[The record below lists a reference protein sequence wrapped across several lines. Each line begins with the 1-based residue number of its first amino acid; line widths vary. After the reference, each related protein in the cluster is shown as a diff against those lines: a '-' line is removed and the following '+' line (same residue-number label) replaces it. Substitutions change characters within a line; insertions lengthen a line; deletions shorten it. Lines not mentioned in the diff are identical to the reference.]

1 MRTARPTPNAAGIIR
16 LECGDKSPLSDW
28 QTCLPVPKRGRAR
41 ALQNSAPVQVKR
53 TLERK
58 ERELRLRD
66 SLAAHLTS
74 HPEVL
79 DFSRRDHIGE
89 SVIEEE

>member
-1 MRTARPTPNAAGIIR
+1 
-16 LECGDKSPLSDW
+16 
-28 QTCLPVPKRGRAR
+28 
-41 ALQNSAPVQVKR
+41 VQVKR